1 MVVVLTFPALCWLH
15 FLSQVILTVFPF
27 ILKSACLENKLYH
40 YSKVNVKVTD
50 PAGGGFVIEEINS
63 RALIP
68 RLSLWKTTL
77 PGSNTKYEI

>member
-1 MVVVLTFPALCWLH
+1 MVIVLTFPALCWLH

-27 ILKSACLENKLYH
+27 ILKSACLENKLY
-40 YSKVNVKVTD
+40 KVTD
-50 PAGGGFVIEEINS
+50 PAGGGSVIEINS